1 MIAYLNPLQGEE
13 FLDFC
18 CVEPII
24 GARICSW
31 YCCYANAY
39 PFCDLWIIYS
49 DKKNPDFPP
58 SETHEGYPH
67 GVAARYQGTLCI
79 ACDLDVDFDELAEF
93 IEGSGAMEVECLS
106 PIMDELLPRIP
117 YRLRQRQTV
126 MTYDFDREGQPG
138 FPPAAVLSERN
149 FIYSDHLDSDA
160 DAFVENRELREMY
173 EVICQ
178 CFEGFRENSP
188 FPGWYVDTFARIKK
202 AESYLCGLT
211 REGELVSTAGVYN
224 ISPVSAMISSVATL
238 PHWRGQAGCAALTA
252 RWK

>member
-13 FLDFC
+13 FLDLC

-39 PFCDLWIIYS
+39 PFCDLWILYS
-49 DKKNPDFPP
+49 DKKNPDFPAAGN
-58 SETHEGYPH
+58 HLGYPH

-79 ACDLDVDFDELAEF
+79 ACDLEVDFEELAEF
-93 IEGSGAMEVECLS
+93 VAGSGAMEVECLT

-138 FPPAAVLSERN
+138 FPPAAVLSDRN
-149 FIYSDHLDSDA
+149 FIYS
-160 DAFVENRELREMY
+160 RPPGLR
-173 EVICQ
+173 CR
-178 CFEGFRENSP
+178 C
-188 FPGWYVDTFARIKK
+188 
-202 AESYLCGLT
+202 LCGEPGAAGDVRGDLPVL
-211 REGELVSTAGVYN
+211 RGLPGEQPLPGLVCGHLCPHQKGGELPLRPLPGGGAG
-224 ISPVSAMISSVATL
+224 L
-238 PHWRGQAGCAALTA
+238 HRRGV
-252 RWK
+252 

>member
-13 FLDFC
+13 FLDLC

-58 SETHEGYPH
+58 SEIHEGYPH

-93 IEGSGAMEVECLS
+93 IAGSGAMEVECLS

-138 FPPAAVLSERN
+138 SPPGSGAER
-149 FIYSDHLDSDA
+149 
-160 DAFVENRELREMY
+160 
-173 EVICQ
+173 
-178 CFEGFRENSP
+178 
-188 FPGWYVDTFARIKK
+188 
-202 AESYLCGLT
+202 AEFYIQRPSGQRCRCLCG
-211 REGELVSTAGVYN
+211 EPGAAGDV
-224 ISPVSAMISSVATL
+224 
-238 PHWRGQAGCAALTA
+238 
-252 RWK
+252 

>member
-13 FLDFC
+13 FLDLC

-58 SETHEGYPH
+58 SEIHEGYPH

-93 IEGSGAMEVECLS
+93 IAGSGAMEVECLS

-117 YRLRQRQTV
+117 YRLRQCIRRCLE
-126 MTYDFDREGQPG
+126 YIR
-138 FPPAAVLSERN
+138 
-149 FIYSDHLDSDA
+149 YLDCTP
-160 DAFVENRELREMY
+160 Y
-173 EVICQ
+173 
-178 CFEGFRENSP
+178 
-188 FPGWYVDTFARIKK
+188 
-202 AESYLCGLT
+202 
-211 REGELVSTAGVYN
+211 
-224 ISPVSAMISSVATL
+224 
-238 PHWRGQAGCAALTA
+238 LTA
-252 RWK
+252 AEPSLVEYYTGLGFTPCAERCSALYWPQR

>member
-13 FLDFC
+13 FLDLC

-24 GARICSW
+24 GARVCSW

-58 SETHEGYPH
+58 SEIHEGYPH

-93 IEGSGAMEVECLS
+93 IAGSGAMEVECLS

-211 REGELVSTAGVYN
+211 REGKLVSTAGVYN
-224 ISPVSAMISSVATL
+224 ISPVSAMISFFPVPMYS
-238 PHWRGQAGCAALTA
+238 PWE
-252 RWK
+252 

>member
-13 FLDFC
+13 FLDLC

-79 ACDLDVDFDELAEF
+79 ACDLDVDFDEVAEF
-93 IEGSGAMEVECLS
+93 IAGSGAMEVECLS

-138 FPPAAVLSERN
+138 FRPAAVLSERN

-211 REGELVSTAGVYN
+211 REGKLVSTRPGCT
-224 ISPVSAMISSVATL
+224 IS
-238 PHWRGQAGCAALTA
+238 RRC
-252 RWK
+252 RR

>member
-13 FLDFC
+13 FLDLC

-58 SETHEGYPH
+58 SEIHEGYPH

-93 IEGSGAMEVECLS
+93 IAGSGAMEVECSLPHYGRAAS
-106 PIMDELLPRIP
+106 PDSL
-117 YRLRQRQTV
+117 
-126 MTYDFDREGQPG
+126 
-138 FPPAAVLSERN
+138 PAASAP
-149 FIYSDHLDSDA
+149 DGDD
-160 DAFVENRELREMY
+160 LR
-173 EVICQ
+173 
-178 CFEGFRENSP
+178 
-188 FPGWYVDTFARIKK
+188 
-202 AESYLCGLT
+202 L
-211 REGELVSTAGVYN
+211 
-224 ISPVSAMISSVATL
+224 
-238 PHWRGQAGCAALTA
+238 
-252 RWK
+252 

>member
-1 MIAYLNPLQGEE
+1 MEWRP
-13 FLDFC
+13 
-18 CVEPII
+18 
-24 GARICSW
+24 
-31 YCCYANAY
+31 
-39 PFCDLWIIYS
+39 
-49 DKKNPDFPP
+49 
-58 SETHEGYPH
+58 
-67 GVAARYQGTLCI
+67 RYQGTLCI

-93 IEGSGAMEVECLS
+93 VAGSGAMEVECLT

-173 EVICQ
+173 EVICR

-211 REGELVSTAGVYN
+211 REGKLVSTAGCT
-224 ISPVSAMISSVATL
+224 IS
-238 PHWRGQAGCAALTA
+238 RRC
-252 RWK
+252 RR

>member
-1 MIAYLNPLQGEE
+1 
-13 FLDFC
+13 
-18 CVEPII
+18 
-24 GARICSW
+24 
-31 YCCYANAY
+31 
-39 PFCDLWIIYS
+39 
-49 DKKNPDFPP
+49 
-58 SETHEGYPH
+58 
-67 GVAARYQGTLCI
+67 
-79 ACDLDVDFDELAEF
+79 
-93 IEGSGAMEVECLS
+93 
-106 PIMDELLPRIP
+106 MDELLPRIP

-211 REGELVSTAGVYN
+211 REGHLVSTAGVYN

-238 PHWRGQAGCAALTA
+238 PHWRGQGLARQCIRRCLEYIRYLDCAPYLTA
-252 RWK
+252 AEPSLVEYYTGLGFTPCAERCSALYWPQH